1 MAETL
6 PPIGKRAIK
15 LYKVACARLVDLE
28 KRHDE
33 DMELLNSVKEGY
45 RDLIKDC
52 EGTLG
57 AVACVHTPEEAE
69 VLMLRQEILMLHKAH
84 YFVRYNII
92 LTHVAFKLGYKDIPD
107 KTNQWATQTMVRED
121 FWKDISTRLKAEE
134 KTRKKSPCA
143 KRSDESSTHMA
154 LIQARSA
161 AGVPDDNIDMNA
173 IIHHFG
179 ETLHI
184 HNDDIVEMIRQRNF
198 ERLAE
203 ILHTDLCNIPTV
215 FSDTEMAEAD
225 LLLNVIGAMIELWWV
240 RDSSKPDDYKTWR
253 KTDKL
258 KMLSTGIRQ
267 LGYANE
273 LKMLSTDQLDHT
285 DETIYT
291 RIRQQIA
298 RRALSTIRRKRDED
312 ARREAQNLHE
322 TLENELR
329 FADEKKVVSELL
341 SEEIEKLAETELL
354 WCKIVDMLE
363 GKRKM
368 SNTKALLFR

>member
-1 MAETL
+1 
-6 PPIGKRAIK
+6 
-15 LYKVACARLVDLE
+15 LVDLE

-33 DMELLNSVKEGY
+33 DLELLNSVKEGY
-45 RDLIKDC
+45 RDFIKAC

-57 AVACVHTPEEAE
+57 AVAFVHTPEGAE
-69 VLMLRQEILMLHKAH
+69 VLMLREEIFKLHKAL

-92 LTHVAFKLGYKDIPD
+92 LTYVAFKLGYKDIPD
-107 KTNQWATQTMVRED
+107 KTNQWATQTMVREN
-121 FWKDISTRLKAEE
+121 FWKDISGKLKVEE
-134 KTRKKSPCA
+134 KTRMKLPCA
-143 KRSDESSTHMA
+143 KLSDESSTHMA

-161 AGVPDDNIDMNA
+161 AGVVDDNIDMNA
-173 IIHHFG
+173 IIRHFG
-179 ETLHI
+179 EPLHLP
-184 HNDDIVEMIRQRNF
+184 NDDIVEMIRQR
-198 ERLAE
+198 EYEHLAE
-203 ILHTDLCNIPTV
+203 ILHTDLCNIPAV
-215 FSDTEMAEAD
+215 FSDSEMAQAG
-225 LLLNVIGAMIELWWV
+225 LLLKVIGAMIELWWV

-267 LGYANE
+267 LCYANE
-273 LKMLSTDQLDHT
+273 LKMLSTDQLDYA
-285 DETIYT
+285 DETIYI
-291 RIRQQIA
+291 RIRHQIA

-312 ARREAQNLHE
+312 ARRKAQNLHE

-329 FADEKKVVSELL
+329 FADEKKVVSEFL